1 MQQQKIQVLKSI
13 VGIVPCDPTIHTII
27 QEKNKTTM
35 VRKAVA
41 TFELVFLI
49 PIFASIEVI
58 PAKKAERIENTIH
71 IFLLPLKNL

>member
-1 MQQQKIQVLKSI
+1 
-13 VGIVPCDPTIHTII
+13 
-27 QEKNKTTM
+27 M